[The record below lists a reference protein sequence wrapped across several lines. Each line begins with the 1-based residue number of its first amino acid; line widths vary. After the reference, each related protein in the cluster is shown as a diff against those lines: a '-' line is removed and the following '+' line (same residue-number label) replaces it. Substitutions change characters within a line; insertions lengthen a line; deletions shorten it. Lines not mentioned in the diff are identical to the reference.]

1 MPDFFTGPTCESEN
15 LEVVREIIPSPGAD
29 KKCHARLAR
38 FHPKIGNSIT
48 TRFITSFSLEIT
60 LGPCVCHSPAVATAR
75 ILPRARRRLT
85 LEEGVTLSRCLGM

>member
-15 LEVVREIIPSPGAD
+15 LELVREMIPELCEDGDRTIQKNNPRDWPDSTR
-29 KKCHARLAR
+29 RLE
-38 FHPKIGNSIT
+38 T
-48 TRFITSFSLEIT
+48 FSLEIT
-60 LGPCVCHSPAVATAR
+60 LGPYVSFTSAVATAQ